1 MDHLLR
7 FFRLFLTLI
16 LIGGQA
22 VLAQPTQRRDTRSSV
37 PVPPN
42 ILWIT
47 CEDMSAHLPSYGD
60 RTVPTPN
67 IDRLAREGVRYRR
80 MFSTNG
86 VCAPSRS
93 AIITGMYPNSIGSNH
108 MRTVQASRVGNG
120 VIDYET
126 VPPPDVKCFPEYLRA
141 ANYYCTNNSKTDYQF
156 NAPFTAWDENGNKAH
171 WRNRPRHG
179 DGRRGD
185 GLGKPFFS
193 VFNLEV
199 THESQIWARANRP
212 LRVNPATVKLPPVY
226 PDNAVIRRD
235 VARNYDNIMVMDS
248 LVGVILKQLEDDKL
262 LDKTIVVFFSD
273 HGSGMAWHKR
283 EIYDRG
289 LHVPMIVRYPD
300 GQQAGTWDEDL
311 HSFVDLAPSMLS
323 LAGVPVPKYMQGQ
336 AFLGEQRAKTPRRYI
351 YAARDRFDEHYD
363 CSRAVRDQR
372 YKYVRNYQPDKPYY
386 MDLAYRKQMPMMQ
399 EIQRLRDAGQLP
411 PVTQGWFGPKP
422 AEELYDTQKD
432 PDELTNLAQN
442 PAFAQ
447 KLAELR
453 LAEQQWVREVR
464 DKGFMQERDLIQL
477 FWPNNEQPVTES
489 PKLIR
494 QPPGNDA
501 QLVLT
506 CATKGAS
513 IGYQING
520 GPWQLYSQP
529 VTVPT
534 GAKVTGKAIRI
545 GYKPSP
551 EVVL

>member
-1 MDHLLR
+1 MKHFIR
-7 FFRLFLTLI
+7 FFFLLI
-16 LIGGQA
+16 NLVLTGGYA
-22 VLAQPTQRRDTRSSV
+22 VLAQSAR
-37 PVPPN
+37 PN

-60 RTVPTPN
+60 RTVPTPHL
-67 IDRLAREGVRYRR
+67 DRLAREGVRYRR

-93 AIITGMYPNSIGSNH
+93 AIITGMYPNSIGSQH
-108 MRTVQASRVGNG
+108 MRTVQAARVGNG
-120 VIDYET
+120 IINYET
-126 VPPPDVKCFPEYLRA
+126 VPPPEVKCFPEYLRA
-141 ANYYCTNNSKTDYQF
+141 AGYYCTNNSKTDYQF
-156 NAPFTAWDENGNKAH
+156 GAPFTAWDENGNKAH
-171 WRNRPRHG
+171 WGNRSAG
-179 DGRRGD
+179 Q
-185 GLGKPFFS
+185 PFFS
-193 VFNLEV
+193 VINLEV

-212 LRVNPATVKLPPVY
+212 LRVNPATVKLPPIY
-226 PDNAVIRRD
+226 PDNPVIRRD

-248 LVGVILKQLEDDKL
+248 LVGAILEQLADDKL

-289 LHVPMIVRYPD
+289 LHVPMIIRYPD
-300 GQQAGTWDEDL
+300 GRQAGTWDEDL

-323 LAGVPVPKYMQGQ
+323 LVVGVPVPKYMQGQ

-363 CSRAVRDQR
+363 CARAVRDQR
-372 YKYVRNYQPDKPYY
+372 YKYIRNYQPDSPYY
-386 MDLAYRKQMPMMQ
+386 KDLAYRKQMPMMQ
-399 EIQRLRDAGQLP
+399 EILRLRDAGQLP
-411 PVTQGWFGPKP
+411 PVTQRWFGPKP
-422 AEELYDTQKD
+422 TEELYDTQQD
-432 PDELTNLAQN
+432 PDELSNLAQN

-447 KLAELR
+447 KLDELR
-453 LAEQQWVREVR
+453 RVEQQWVREVH

-477 FWPNNEQPVTES
+477 FWPNNEQPVTET
-489 PKLIR
+489 PKRTR
-494 QPPGNDA
+494 QPSGTDA

-506 CATKGAS
+506 SATEGAS
-513 IGYQING
+513 IGYQVND

-534 GAKVTGKAIRI
+534 GAKVTAKAVRI

-551 EVVL
+551 EIAL

>member
-1 MDHLLR
+1 MKHFPR
-7 FFRLFLTLI
+7 FFCLLINLI
-16 LIGGQA
+16 LVSGYA
-22 VLAQPTQRRDTRSSV
+22 VLGQSTQPGVAQPSV
-37 PVPPN
+37 ARPN

-67 IDRLAREGVRYRR
+67 LDRLAREGVRYRR

-108 MRTVQASRVGNG
+108 MRTVQGSRVGNG
-120 VIDYET
+120 IINYET
-126 VPPPDVKCFPEYLRA
+126 VPPPAVKCFPEYLRA

-156 NAPFTAWDENGNKAH
+156 GAPFTAWDENGNKAH
-171 WRNRPRHG
+171 WRNRLT
-179 DGRRGD
+179 GR
-185 GLGKPFFS
+185 PFFS
-193 VFNLEV
+193 VVNLEV
-199 THESQIWARANRP
+199 THESQIWARADKP
-212 LRVNPATVKLPPVY
+212 LRVNPATVKLPPIY
-226 PDNAVIRRD
+226 PANAVIRRD

-248 LVGVILKQLEDDKL
+248 LVGTILKQLEDDKL
-262 LDKTIVVFFSD
+262 LDKTIVIFFSD

-289 LHVPMIVRYPD
+289 LHVPLMIRYPD
-300 GQQAGTWDEDL
+300 GRQAGTWDEDL

-323 LAGVPVPKYMQGQ
+323 LAGVPVPKHMQGQ
-336 AFLGEQRAKTPRRYI
+336 AFLGEQRTKTPRQYI

-363 CSRAVRDQR
+363 CARAVRDKR
-372 YKYVRNYQPDKPYY
+372 FKYIRNYQPDKPYY

-399 EIQRLRDAGQLP
+399 EMLRLRDAGQLP
-411 PVTQGWFGPKP
+411 PVTQRWFGPKP

-442 PAFAQ
+442 PAFAKQ
-447 KLAELR
+447 LDELR
-453 LAEQQWVREVR
+453 QAEQQWVRDVH

-489 PKLIR
+489 PKLTR
-494 QPPGNDA
+494 QPGNEA

-506 CATKGAS
+506 CVTEGAS
-513 IGYQING
+513 IGYKLDD
-520 GPWQLYSQP
+520 GPWQLYSRP
-529 VTVPT
+529 VMVPT
-534 GAKVTGKAIRI
+534 GVKVTGKAIRI
-545 GYKPSP
+545 GYKPSL
-551 EVVL
+551 ETML